1 MSEREPQYEAPKSSE
16 LDKKN
21 LEKLSEDNYERMRQA
36 AEKAEAKTDSI
47 EAIQERIEK
56 TALSK
61 EDIESNTTETAASES
76 SLRGASAQL
85 KGAAFRQR
93 MKEIQR
99 KETPAQRTFSKFIHQ
114 PAVESVSNAA
124 EGTIARPSG
133 LLFGGLFSVVS
144 SIAILYI
151 CKHYGYEYNFLIG
164 LVFFVGG
171 FFLGLII
178 EGIWRI
184 FRRKSK

>member
-21 LEKLSEDNYERMRQA
+21 LEKLSEENYERMRKD
-36 AEKAEAKTDSI
+36 AEKAESKSDSI

-56 TALSK
+56 AALSK
-61 EDIESNTTETAASES
+61 EDIKTNAAETTASES
-76 SLRGASAQL
+76 TLRASTEL

-93 MKEIQR
+93 LKEIQR
-99 KETPAQRTFSKFIHQ
+99 NETPLQRTFSKFIHQ
-114 PAVESVSNAA
+114 PAVENVSNAA

-151 CKHYGYEYNFLIG
+151 CRHYGYEYNFLIG
-164 LVFFVGG
+164 IVFFVGG

-178 EGIWRI
+178 EGMWRI
-184 FRRKSK
+184 FRKRSS

>member
-21 LEKLSEDNYERMRQA
+21 LEKLSEDNYERMREA

-56 TALSK
+56 AAKSK
-61 EDIESNTTETAASES
+61 EDIKVNAAETAANDST
-76 SLRGASAQL
+76 LRAGAQL

-144 SIAILYI
+144 SIVILYI

-164 LVFFVGG
+164 IVFFVGG